1 MFRQRFTIGL
11 ALVLFIAAVYSI
23 FYFKLFS
30 VPGHHEKSI
39 TVVLKSLN
47 VRSDFWQAVRAG
59 SEAAAKETGL
69 SLSVQGPLQEGDADE
84 QIHALEEAIRE
95 KPQAIVVAPYA
106 DDRMPALFEQIR
118 DEGIKLVVI
127 DTPLEMKSAP
137 VVVSNNHVE
146 AGRLAGETAVNET
159 KRKPVI
165 AIISDDADATI
176 SKERLQGLKHALE
189 RYKNSIIGVYYAEQ
203 SEDKAYEIA
212 KKLQTGDGQ
221 SFNTF
226 ITMNESA
233 TIGVA
238 KLLKEQNKAGA
249 IKLIGFDSSFYEI
262 QLLEEG
268 VLNAVIVQK
277 PFNMGYLGVKK
288 ALSLI
293 EGTNTAPVTYIESNV
308 INRKNMYL
316 PENQKLLFPFIE
328 NK

>member
-30 VPGHHEKSI
+30 VTNHHEKSI

-47 VRSDFWQAVRAG
+47 VRSDFWQAVSAG
-59 SEAAAKETGL
+59 SAAAAKENGL
-69 SLSVQGPLQEGDADE
+69 TLNVQGPLQEGDAEE
-84 QIHALEEAIRE
+84 QIHVLEEAISQ

-106 DDRMPALFEQIR
+106 DDRMPALFKQIR
-118 DEGIKLVVI
+118 EEGIKLVVI

-146 AGRLAGETAVNET
+146 AGRLAGETAINVT
-159 KRKPVI
+159 KRNPVI
-165 AIISDDADATI
+165 AIISDHADATI
-176 SKERLQGLKHALE
+176 SKERLEGLKHALE
-189 RYKNSIIGVYYAEQ
+189 RYKNSIVGVYYGEQ
-203 SEDKAYEIA
+203 SEDKAYDMA
-212 KKLQTGDGQ
+212 KKLLDEGR

-277 PFNMGYLGVKK
+277 PFNMGYLGVKR